1 MKRATLISS
10 IIYENAFAYVLI
22 FIFVVFISYL
32 LQGVSSS
39 SRSYYELIKLC
50 EDAGIGDKVLVNGAD
65 FAHPFFDDDLIEQK
79 LDAIAGMTEIESLSM
94 TYFQGFIAK
103 GQSSEDSETIYTLD
117 GIYSDI
123 YGKMTYP
130 LECGEWPNEPCEI
143 ALAENMRQYYEVGD
157 QIQVGV
163 YHFTGAGNS
172 GNVDIV
178 DMFLT
183 VTGFIPMDAQM
194 LDWKVNGNQPDISD
208 MSVTFREL
216 EEGFVPAT
224 RLVMG
229 VGIPPEDEFGVPFRS
244 SYGCAALWITP
255 SKDYT
260 PEQLKSLLTQY
271 FDEGQIYIGDEL
283 IKRYHVNYQ
292 TEYQAMVRK
301 LIIVFSLALTTM
313 FSSVFLQLRK
323 KRLEMTV
330 YYICGVT
337 WRQSIGLFC
346 IVYIPI
352 ILLSFLSGTAIFMA
366 FRENRRWFDGKDSL
380 WILLILIAVS
390 FLFILPL
397 YLLARRSSPV
407 EQTRKD

>member
-1 MKRATLISS
+1 MKRATLVSS
-10 IIYENAFAYVLI
+10 IIYENAFTYLII
-22 FIFVVFISYL
+22 FILFAIISFL
-32 LQGVSSS
+32 LQGISSS
-39 SRSYYELIKLC
+39 SRSYYEVIKLG
-50 EDAGIGDKVLVNGAD
+50 EDAGIGDKVLVNGSDLAS
-65 FAHPFFDDDLIEQK
+65 PFFSDDLFSQK
-79 LDAIAGMTEIESLSM
+79 LEAIAEMPEIESFAM
-94 TYFQGFIAK
+94 TDFQGFVAIRQFS
-103 GQSSEDSETIYTLD
+103 GDSETIYTLD

-123 YGKMTYP
+123 YGKIKYP
-130 LECGEWPNEPCEI
+130 IECGEWPDEPCEI
-143 ALAENMRQYYEVGD
+143 ALPENMHQYYEVGD

-163 YHFTGAGNS
+163 YHFTGS
-172 GNVDIV
+172 GKTEEIDTVETV
-178 DMFLT
+178 LT

-216 EEGFVPAT
+216 EESRVPT
-224 RLVMG
+224 TQLVMG
-229 VGIPPEDEFGVPFRS
+229 VGIPPEDESGLPFRS

-260 PEQLKSLLTQY
+260 PEQIKNSLTQY
-271 FDEGQIYIGDEL
+271 FIEGQIYIGDEL

-292 TEYQAMVRK
+292 TEYQAMVRN
-301 LIIVFSLALTTM
+301 LIIVFSLALTTL

-330 YYICGVT
+330 YYMCGIT
-337 WRQSIGLFC
+337 WRQSIGLFS

-352 ILLSFLSGTAIFMA
+352 IALSFISGTAVYMA
-366 FRENRRWFDGKDSL
+366 FRENRRWFDGKDS
-380 WILLILIAVS
+380 WSILLILLAVS

-397 YLLARRSSPV
+397 YVIARRSSPI

>member
-1 MKRATLISS
+1 MKRAMLISS
-10 IIYENAFAYVLI
+10 IIYENAFAYVFI
-22 FIFVVFISYL
+22 FIFVAFISYL

-39 SRSYYELIKLC
+39 SRSFYEIIKLG

-65 FAHPFFDDDLIEQK
+65 FAHPFFGDDLFAQK
-79 LDAIAGMTEIESLSM
+79 LDAIAGMPEIESFSM
-94 TYFQGFIAK
+94 TEFQGFIAK
-103 GQSSEDSETIYTLD
+103 GQSSGGSETWYTLD
-117 GIYSDI
+117 GIYGGI

-130 LECGEWPNEPCEI
+130 LEYGEWPNEPCEI
-143 ALAENMRQYYEVGD
+143 ALAENMRQYYKVGD

-163 YHFTGAGNS
+163 YRITGVGNS
-172 GNVDIV
+172 EKIDIV
-178 DMFLT
+178 EMLLT

-216 EEGFVPAT
+216 EESLVPT
-224 RLVMG
+224 TQLVMG
-229 VGIPPEDEFGVPFRS
+229 VGIPPEDEFGFPFKS
-244 SYGCAALWITP
+244 SYQCAALWIEP
-255 SKDYT
+255 SKNCT
-260 PEQLKSLLTQY
+260 PEHLKSLLTQY

-292 TEYQAMVRK
+292 IEYQAMVRNV
-301 LIIVFSLALTTM
+301 IIVSSLALTSL

-330 YYICGVT
+330 YYLCGIT

-352 ILLSFLSGTAIFMA
+352 ILLSFLSGTAMFMT
-366 FRENRRWFDGKDSL
+366 FRDKHRWFDGRDSL
-380 WILLILIAVS
+380 WILLILVAVS

-397 YLLARRSSPV
+397 YILAQRSSPI